1 MRLYVERI
9 GYHTPTRV
17 RGEDGRV
24 LETTGLGMEELV
36 SLWKWYYH
44 IAPWEQIVL
53 LFTTHDFATIKQR
66 TLSSLKSVKELFESM
81 GIECRKMEVYDA

>member
-9 GYHTPTRV
+9 GYHTSTRV

-53 LFTTHDFATIKQR
+53 LFTACDFVTLEQR
-66 TLSSLKSVKELFESM
+66 TLASSKSVKELFESM
-81 GIECRKMEVYDA
+81 GIECRKLEVGDA